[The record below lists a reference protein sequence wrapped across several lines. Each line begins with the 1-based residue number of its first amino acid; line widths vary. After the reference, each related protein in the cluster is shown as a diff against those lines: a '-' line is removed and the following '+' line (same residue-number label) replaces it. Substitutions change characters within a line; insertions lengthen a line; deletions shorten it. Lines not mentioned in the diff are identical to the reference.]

1 MASATPRANNIKAAG
16 IASARFSSPLADLQQ
31 QSLQQLKPDGS
42 STPKAAPLL
51 VLYQDDSF
59 CVVAKPTPMHVHR
72 PDFGSTDTTF
82 VLQKARDQLSK
93 RIHTPHRLDRGT
105 SGCLVLA
112 FSGDAAKVLH
122 QALESNTATKDD
134 KGTERNATTDFH
146 FYTGSSDPIARSSL
160 IIAQPATGRWHQVTL
175 LAVSIQCTSTSWQH
189 ANALPVAKGLSH
201 CIVTS

>member
-1 MASATPRANNIKAAG
+1 MKLQVLMVLLSLQKHCIRPSLAFMASATPRANNNKAAG
-16 IASARFSSPLADLQQ
+16 IASARFSSPLADVQQ

-42 STPKAAPLL
+42 STTKAAPLQ
-51 VLYQDDSF
+51 VLYQDENF

-82 VLQKARDQLSK
+82 VLQKARDQLGK

-122 QALESNTATKDD
+122 QALESNTATKV
-134 KGTERNATTDFH
+134 
-146 FYTGSSDPIARSSL
+146 SS
-160 IIAQPATGRWHQVTL
+160 
-175 LAVSIQCTSTSWQH
+175 
-189 ANALPVAKGLSH
+189 
-201 CIVTS
+201 